1 MQVGTKSSRNGG
13 TGLGLAICKQLVAA
27 MGGGI
32 TVASELGKGST
43 FTVTIRGVKVC
54 GNVEVNSPTPSLP
67 HSSTPP
73 PASSPVRRRVLVVDD
88 SKMNVLVLKSLLG
101 QLGEFD
107 IATAE
112 DGQQALEMLR
122 ARDAR
127 RFDIVLTDMWM
138 PRLDGAGLLK
148 AIRSDPALAG
158 MRVLAVTADVELQPN
173 SSGRGFDGI
182 ILKPITRDKLASEL
196 AKAWS

>member
-1 MQVGTKSSRNGG
+1 
-13 TGLGLAICKQLVAA
+13 
-27 MGGGI
+27 
-32 TVASELGKGST
+32 
-43 FTVTIRGVKVC
+43 
-54 GNVEVNSPTPSLP
+54 
-67 HSSTPP
+67 
-73 PASSPVRRRVLVVDD
+73 
-88 SKMNVLVLKSLLG
+88 MNVLVLKSLLG

-158 MRVLAVTADVELQPN
+158 MRVLAVTADVELQPK
-173 SSGRGFDGI
+173 SSGMGFDGI
-182 ILKPITRDKLASEL
+182 IFKPITRDKLASEL

>member
-1 MQVGTKSSRNGG
+1 
-13 TGLGLAICKQLVAA
+13 
-27 MGGGI
+27 
-32 TVASELGKGST
+32 
-43 FTVTIRGVKVC
+43 
-54 GNVEVNSPTPSLP
+54 
-67 HSSTPP
+67 
-73 PASSPVRRRVLVVDD
+73 
-88 SKMNVLVLKSLLG
+88 MNVLVLKSLLG

-138 PRLDGAGLLK
+138 PCLDGAGLLK